1 MDLFDYQRRETC
13 EVQIGST
20 PLGGQN
26 PIRVQ
31 SMTNTV
37 TLDTEACVAQTLRI
51 AQAGGEYV
59 RLTTQGVREA
69 ENLKNINAGVR
80 AAGCDVPLVAD
91 VHFNPRVADVAAEYA
106 EKVRINPGNYVDSA
120 RTFKQLTYTDEEY
133 AAEIRK
139 IEERFVP
146 FLDICRRN
154 HTAIRI
160 GVNHGSLSDR
170 IMSRYGDTP
179 EGIVE
184 SCMEFLRICV
194 KQDFKDVVISIKAS
208 NTVVMV
214 QSVRLLVQV
223 MEQEGMNFP
232 IHLGVTEAGDGEDG
246 RIKSAVGIGAL
257 LADGIGDTIRV
268 SLSEAPENE
277 IPVAR
282 KLVDY
287 VVQRQGHIMVP
298 GIAAEDFNYVRPV
311 RRVTRAV
318 GNIGGDQVP
327 VVVADRMDLQ
337 AAAAPSSAGASASP
351 SAAGASASPSVPDFL
366 PDYIYCGQNLPEKEH
381 REPTA
386 YIVDADCWTGEENT
400 YPAFPYNMLPFMGQC
415 PAKLK
420 FLFLS
425 YAALTEEVR
434 ACLKYHPEVVIIAQ
448 SNHKNRLAEFR
459 ALIHELTRNGLQNPV
474 IVFQHYAH
482 SQEEKEDFQIESAA
496 DMGALL
502 FDGLCD
508 GIYLYNNGSLSHQD
522 IDATAFSILQA
533 ARQRTSK
540 TEYIS
545 CPGCG
550 RTLYDLQDTLA
561 RVKAATAHLKGLKI
575 AVMGCIVN
583 GPGEMADADY
593 GYVGAARGK
602 VSLYKKKECIEKN
615 IPAEEAVEKLL
626 RLIRDNGDD
635 PEYNIGQ

>member
-298 GIAAEDFNYVRPV
+298 GIAAEDFNYVHPV

-337 AAAAPSSAGASASP
+337 AAGTLTSHQ
-351 SAAGASASPSVPDFL
+351 SVPDFL

-459 ALIHELTRNGLQNPV
+459 ALIHELIRNGLQNPV

-482 SQEEKEDFQIESAA
+482 TQEEKEDFQIESAA

-635 PEYNIGQ
+635 PEYNTNKENQ